1 MPTSVDSL
9 NYISRPKT
17 CSAPINFFSLTFR
30 DRNMME
36 NILGGGPEWKDADY
50 DQHWPLL
57 RDTVDVVLH
66 QPAGSYHPFSYEKM
80 YSAVYKC
87 VCKHQ
92 AERLYADLM
101 KHVEGV
107 VKEWSSKLEELR
119 QKGDIVAFSLEF
131 HRIISQFFTALSSI
145 VPIFIYLNRFYV
157 ESRLNTNLVTQ
168 LHLTFVR
175 NLSDLYIKD
184 LLQCMEQAP
193 AMSISPAIKQAILK
207 YLNVLNPQYCQL
219 NTSLFANYL
228 TGIIPPMSEDDLQS
242 QIEADQQLQQ
252 QLRESGFNT
261 SNQRLKRS
269 NSDLDLHATSMVAK
283 T

>member
-1 MPTSVDSL
+1 
-9 NYISRPKT
+9 
-17 CSAPINFFSLTFR
+17 
-30 DRNMME
+30 
-36 NILGGGPEWKDADY
+36 
-50 DQHWPLL
+50 
-57 RDTVDVVLH
+57 
-66 QPAGSYHPFSYEKM
+66 
-80 YSAVYKC
+80 
-87 VCKHQ
+87 
-92 AERLYADLM
+92 
-101 KHVEGV
+101 
-107 VKEWSSKLEELR
+107 
-119 QKGDIVAFSLEF
+119 
-131 HRIISQFFTALSSI
+131 
-145 VPIFIYLNRFYV
+145 
-157 ESRLNTNLVTQ
+157 
-168 LHLTFVR
+168 
-175 NLSDLYIKD
+175 
-184 LLQCMEQAP
+184 MEQAP